1 MNNHRIIITMF
12 GLLAAGVLAVVWWI
26 GFPVFQSQQD
36 KSVASSAETSAA
48 LRPSGS
54 VNLGVKPTGFRMSD
68 LEFNRLKVNLPAPV
82 NKAWSGAFFDS
93 TNCFESDKKGTA
105 LNVLPGW
112 IRKALQAGEVELAA
126 SYLWSLKKLAEDTD
140 PEISSDA
147 VLAIYLLGDFS
158 EYARTKI
165 RSWITDGWSYKTQ
178 DAIFGQ
184 TESIDIRARV
194 LRELDLSDD
203 KSFDSFIYDAWLKTK
218 ANEAKDLDSVDYAY
232 YLEKNGRKLPS
243 DYWLQRLDNPHGFT
257 NAIEIA
263 QKNKTPQLTEK
274 IKTIFEELR
283 TKPSASVDA
292 GRSALAAAASFRLTA
307 EGRYKD
313 YLIEQTREQLGSGS
327 FENSLSQLLEGL
339 AGTNDEAAL
348 AIVSEAMSHKN
359 AVIREMAIDAL
370 GKTRDLKAAEL
381 LFEAAMQK
389 AKSGAGFPAREMR
402 ALLAQNEPNADSKY
416 VQLQQALLSGQLAWA
431 ATTSD
436 FEVLEFIRNHGR
448 D

>member
-54 VNLGVKPTGFRMSD
+54 VNLSVKPTGFKMSD

-93 TNCFESDKKGTA
+93 TNCFESDKKETA
-105 LNVLPGW
+105 LNVFPGW
-112 IRKALQAGEVELAA
+112 IRKALQVGEVELAA

-292 GRSALAAAASFRLTA
+292 GRSALAAAASFRLTG

-402 ALLAQNEPNADSKY
+402 ALLAHNEPNADSKY